1 MIADPVRE
9 GLARGWRV
17 TDAARLQED
26 AVWRADVVIAG
37 SGAGGAIAAHVLSSA
52 GLEVIVLE
60 EGGLYSSSDFT
71 LREAG
76 VRDGLDWVEAT
87 PKTTDSGFEKLQ
99 LGFADKDLKS
109 MELYDN
115 FGQTT
120 TLVFSAIERNPALPA
135 AQFQFT
141 PPAGVDVISE

>member
-1 MIADPVRE
+1 MLV
-9 GLARGWRV
+9 
-17 TDAARLQED
+17 
-26 AVWRADVVIAG
+26 
-37 SGAGGAIAAHVLSSA
+37 GGNN
-52 GLEVIVLE
+52 LEKN
-60 EGGLYSSSDFT
+60 FT